1 MRGAY
6 QMAKRPLC
14 VNVKSVFEAISQLE
28 NDMQKRKRVDTAF
41 GSVDPSHGYTISAIR
56 VQPRFVSIDV
66 YMHERSVKKSDC
78 IRDGDKAYFFVGDDK
93 VFSQKEYE
101 LLCQNED

>member
-1 MRGAY
+1 MV
-6 QMAKRPLC
+6 KRPLC
-14 VNVKSVFEAISQLE
+14 VNTESIVEAISRLE

-66 YMHERSVKKSDC
+66 YMRERSVKKSDC
-78 IRDGDKAYFFVGDDK
+78 IRDGDKAYFIVGDNK
-93 VFSQKEYE
+93 VFSQTEYE
-101 LLCQNED
+101 HLCQNED